1 MNLNDFFSKP
11 TRIKEAYANNYPS
24 YTPPAAAADVSSD
37 SDSADEPKFNR
48 FSKTGGE
55 PEFDF
60 RKGLVGDDETDYE
73 TENEPEL
80 GTFRMGKPVEP
91 NDAATNAFMAAF
103 QGAGEQNADNSL
115 PLDAGEFR
123 TNDGRIWRFVTD
135 PAAVPAKKEPQWIPS
150 SAADSIAS
158 WKANNPGKS
167 AADWGSVAADPK
179 PAPPALDLTPKSKY
193 KLNLPSGQVPV
204 DVTGANANSIK
215 SGSNPN
221 IDAKT
226 RANALAW
233 AASKN
238 AVAAVKPVAA
248 TPAATLRDL
257 PQEKPG
263 SVKDIARA
271 NNISNPDRIMPGQ
284 VLKIPGRA
292 DYVVQPGDTLS
303 KIAAGQ
309 TKPPK
314 YTPSDR
320 DTQPAA
326 TAVLK
331 KYPELGIYAPL
342 PRDVQNNLNMGGT
355 RKEIAQ
361 QGREQ
366 LLTPA
371 MIKRQK
377 EADLVRTPADVERVL
392 AANLKANAARIAAR
406 DAEIKAREAAAS
418 RKKVKEDNIDEQTV
432 PNEFKWGA
440 PSWTARDGT
449 VLAYDKKTNAY
460 NMSSGPTKPDPKTMM
475 SAIQTQR
482 TTTKTGQPDQMSF
495 DRTTIAVN
503 PANPNDNRYMD
514 QSSTTTDGK
523 EENSTRRATNVTPK
537 WMDNLKYDAGITT
550 DLAPQPPS
558 QYPTQVGQGENNRP
572 FAAYS
577 TPPGQLEVN
586 RESLDRMQSLAGIPS
601 KADDI
606 DEGTFDD
613 QTQVSSIERDSTSD
627 IDGKADQ
634 SFSSTSFQQDPANPG
649 NNSYLD
655 RQENNGVATTTYA
668 QNVTPKWMSNL
679 KATAGLPGAKP
690 APQPPSQ
697 YPTQVGQGENNRPF
711 AAYSTPPG
719 QLEVNRESLDRMRSL
734 AGIRKK

>member
-1 MNLNDFFSKP
+1 
-11 TRIKEAYANNYPS
+11 
-24 YTPPAAAADVSSD
+24 
-37 SDSADEPKFNR
+37 
-48 FSKTGGE
+48 
-55 PEFDF
+55 
-60 RKGLVGDDETDYE
+60 
-73 TENEPEL
+73 
-80 GTFRMGKPVEP
+80 
-91 NDAATNAFMAAF
+91 
-103 QGAGEQNADNSL
+103 
-115 PLDAGEFR
+115 
-123 TNDGRIWRFVTD
+123 
-135 PAAVPAKKEPQWIPS
+135 
-150 SAADSIAS
+150 
-158 WKANNPGKS
+158 
-167 AADWGSVAADPK
+167 
-179 PAPPALDLTPKSKY
+179 
-193 KLNLPSGQVPV
+193 
-204 DVTGANANSIK
+204 
-215 SGSNPN
+215 
-221 IDAKT
+221 
-226 RANALAW
+226 
-233 AASKN
+233 
-238 AVAAVKPVAA
+238 VKPVATA
-248 TPAATLRDL
+248 APAVVKPAVVPPAASLKDL
-257 PQEKPG
+257 PVEKPG

-271 NNISNPDRIMPGQ
+271 NNIANPDRIMPGQ

-406 DAEIKAREAAAS
+406 DAEIKARDAAAS
-418 RKKVKEDNIDEQTV
+418 RKKVKEDDINEQTV

-449 VLAYDKKTNAY
+449 VLSYDKKTNAY

-537 WMDNLKYDAGITT
+537 WMDNLKYNAGITT
-550 DLAPQPPS
+550 EPAPQPPS

-586 RESLDRMQSLAGIPS
+586 RESLDRMQSLAGIPP
-601 KADDI
+601 KEDDI

-613 QTQVSSIERDSTSD
+613 QTQVSSIERDSTSE
-627 IDGKADQ
+627 IDGKANQ
-634 SFSSTSFQQDPANPG
+634 SFSSTTFQQDPANPG
-649 NNSYLD
+649 NNSYMD
-655 RQENNGVATTTYA
+655 RQDNNGVASTTFA
-668 QNVTPKWMSNL
+668 RNVTPKWMDNL

-719 QLEVNRESLDRMRSL
+719 QLEINRESLDRMRSL